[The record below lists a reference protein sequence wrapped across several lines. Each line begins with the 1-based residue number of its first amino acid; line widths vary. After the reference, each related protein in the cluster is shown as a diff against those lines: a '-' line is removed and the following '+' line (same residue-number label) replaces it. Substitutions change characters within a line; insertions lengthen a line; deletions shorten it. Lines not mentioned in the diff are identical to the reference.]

1 MATHSAGVFGYL
13 SRNDVVVTARP
24 TFMAMR
30 VITVLAVTTG
40 LFLAACGSSGGSATE
55 SASATGEVAGLFGT
69 KGVEIRV
76 NNAGSVPMYVW
87 TRRSASE
94 TKLDPGQ
101 ATNFY
106 GNTKIGNDVELAM
119 SNVPRGQ
126 ANQTVEIDG
135 KNLTVG
141 EPSVTIGGLTTYMT
155 VGQSTDTG
163 GQAAGAFWKAVV
175 KREGDRADYKFF
187 NIDVRWN

>member
-1 MATHSAGVFGYL
+1 MADHSGGVFGYL
-13 SRNDVVVTARP
+13 SRNHVVVSARR
-24 TFMAMR
+24 TFMSMR
-30 VITVLAVTTG
+30 IVTVLAVTTS

-55 SASATGEVAGLFGT
+55 TASATGEVAGLFGT

-87 TRRSASE
+87 TRRSGSE
-94 TKLDPGQ
+94 TKLDPGK

-106 GNTKIGNDVELAM
+106 GDTNVGNDVELAM
-119 SNVPRGQ
+119 SSVPRGQ
-126 ANQTVEIDG
+126 AKQTVEIEG
-135 KNLTVG
+135 KNAPVG
-141 EPSVTIGGLTTYMT
+141 EPSVTVGGLTKYMS

-163 GQAAGAFWKAVV
+163 GQADGAFWKAVV